1 MSAKQ
6 SAQAMADGLRQAM
19 LAEQEGHHF
28 YQMAARATD
37 DPQGRQVFERLAA
50 EELDHFEFLKA
61 QLGAVL
67 TNGVPDATLEL
78 GRPAPLTGDNP
89 IFSEALRARIG
100 RAHYEMTALSVG
112 AQLELAAERF
122 YKQAAAAAEDAVVR
136 GFYEELAAW
145 EAGHYHALLAQQESL
160 QEDYWTQSGFAP
172 F

>member
-6 SAQAMADGLRQAM
+6 SAQTMADGLKQAM

-28 YQMAARATD
+28 YQMASRATD
-37 DPQGRQVFERLAA
+37 DPQGRQVFERLAL
-50 EELDHFEFLKA
+50 EELEHFEFLKA

-67 TNGVPDATLEL
+67 KNGAPDASLKL
-78 GRPAPLTGDNP
+78 GPPTTLTGENP
-89 IFSEALRARIG
+89 IFSDALRARIG
-100 RAHYEMTALSVG
+100 QAHYEMTALAVG

-122 YKQAAAAAEDAVVR
+122 YREAAAAAEDAVVR

-145 EAGHYHALLAQQESL
+145 ESGHYHALLAQQESL
-160 QEDYWTQSGFAP
+160 KEDYWSQGGFAP